1 MISDPLFWVV
11 AVIAVV
17 LTGISK
23 GGLGGGVGGFG
34 VPIMALAVAP
44 PQAAAIMLPVLC
56 VMDLTG
62 FQAYWGKWDKRVMRV
77 IVPAGLC
84 GIVAGTLTFKSLNN
98 DWIRVLLGVISLGF
112 LAYNLVKKEGVERT
126 QLSDGHGWFW
136 GGISGF
142 TSFVAHAGGP
152 PLSVYM
158 LVQRLDKTAFVA
170 TSLIFFGSM
179 NYAKLLPYWWLD
191 LFDTTNLL
199 TSLAL
204 VPLGVAGTRLG
215 VWLHKR
221 INPKLF
227 FRIVYVAFFLT
238 GTKLLWDGVRGLLI

>member
-1 MISDPLFWVV
+1 MINDPLFWAVAIV
-11 AVIAVV
+11 AVL

-56 VMDLTG
+56 IMDLTG
-62 FQAYWGKWDKRVMRV
+62 FQAYWGKWNKRVMRV

-98 DWIRVLLGVISLGF
+98 DWIRVLLGLISLGF
-112 LAYNLVKKEGVERT
+112 LAYNLMKKEGVERK

-179 NYAKLLPYWWLD
+179 NYAKLIPYWWLD
-191 LFDTTNLL
+191 LFDTRNLL

-215 VWLHKR
+215 VWLHTR

-227 FRIVYVAFFLT
+227 FRIVYAAFFLT
-238 GTKLLWDGVRGLLI
+238 GSKLLWDGVRGLLT

>member
-1 MISDPLFWVV
+1 
-11 AVIAVV
+11 
-17 LTGISK
+17 
-23 GGLGGGVGGFG
+23 
-34 VPIMALAVAP
+34 
-44 PQAAAIMLPVLC
+44 
-56 VMDLTG
+56 
-62 FQAYWGKWDKRVMRV
+62 
-77 IVPAGLC
+77 
-84 GIVAGTLTFKSLNN
+84 
-98 DWIRVLLGVISLGF
+98 
-112 LAYNLVKKEGVERT
+112 
-126 QLSDGHGWFW
+126 
-136 GGISGF
+136 
-142 TSFVAHAGGP
+142 
-152 PLSVYM
+152 M

-191 LFDTTNLL
+191 LFDTRNLL

-238 GTKLLWDGVRGLLI
+238 GSKLLWDGVRGLLT

>member
-1 MISDPLFWVV
+1 MITDPWFWLV
-11 AVIAVV
+11 AVIAVL

-34 VPIMALAVAP
+34 VPIMALVIAP

-56 VMDLTG
+56 IMDLTG
-62 FQAYWGKWDKRVMRV
+62 FQAYWGKWDKRVMKV
-77 IVPAGLC
+77 IVPAGFV
-84 GIVAGTLTFKSLNN
+84 GIIFGTLTFSHLNN
-98 DWIRVLLGVISLGF
+98 DWIRLMLGLISLGF
-112 LAYNLVKKEGVERT
+112 LAYNLTKKHGVERP
-126 QLSDGHGWFW
+126 QLSAGHGWFW
-136 GGISGF
+136 GSISGF

-152 PLSVYM
+152 PLSVYL

-179 NYAKLLPYWWLD
+179 NYAKILPYWWLD
-191 LFDTTNLL
+191 LFDARNLL

-204 VPLGVAGTRLG
+204 IPLGVAGTRLG

-221 INPKLF
+221 IDPVLF

-238 GTKLLWDGVRGLLI
+238 GTKLLWDGLRGLI

>member
-1 MISDPLFWVV
+1 LITDPWFWLVSIV
-11 AVIAVV
+11 AVI

-34 VPIMALAVAP
+34 VPIMALAIAP

-56 VMDLTG
+56 IMDLTG
-62 FQAYWGKWDKRVMRV
+62 FQAYWGKWDKHVMKV
-77 IVPAGLC
+77 IVPAGLA
-84 GIVAGTLTFKSLNN
+84 GIFAGTLTFTQLNN

-112 LAYNLVKKEGVERT
+112 LAYNLAKRDGVERPK
-126 QLSDGHGWFW
+126 LSDAHGWFW
-136 GGISGF
+136 ASISGF

-152 PLSVYM
+152 PLSVYL

-191 LFDTTNLL
+191 LFDTRNLL
-199 TSLAL
+199 TSLVL
-204 VPLGVAGTRLG
+204 IPLGVAGTWLG

-221 INPKLF
+221 IDPTSF
-227 FRIVYVAFFLT
+227 FRIIYAAFFLT
-238 GTKLLWDGVRGLLI
+238 GTKLLWDGISGLI